1 MARQLQNA
9 GVKCIR
15 KVDLMNSP
23 NAILKPAGDQLPG
36 KPVSSAARTPFLW
49 VAIGLAFVVIAAFYF
64 LRRLNRLELQVAG
77 LGKQVEQTN
86 QNLRQ
91 IAEKSDVALRHASQ
105 AEANAQQAA
114 QLRDQAETAKAK
126 SEEEAEV
133 AKQQAQVA
141 RNDATLAQQKAE
153 EYRKQREEELNRLQ
167 TALSQIAD
175 TRRTAMGLVMTLGS
189 KSIRFDFDKSDVR
202 PENREVLS
210 RIAGVLI
217 ALKGYSIY
225 VYGYTDDIGTQ
236 EYNLKLSQ
244 RRAEAVRDYLVQ
256 AGLDPNIISNKG
268 FGKSDPR
275 VRGEGPD
282 ARAIN
287 RRVEIGIVDSRL
299 RFDELPPLGK

>member
-23 NAILKPAGDQLPG
+23 NAILKPGGDQLPS
-36 KPVSSAARTPFLW
+36 KPGSSAARTFFLW
-49 VAIGLAFVVIAAFYF
+49 VVIGLAFVVITAFYF

-77 LGKQVEQTN
+77 LGKQAEQTN
-86 QNLRQ
+86 QSLQQ
-91 IAEKSDVALRHASQ
+91 IAEKSEVALRHASQ

-175 TRRTAMGLVMTLGS
+175 TRRTAMGLIMTLGS

-256 AGLDPNIISNKG
+256 AGLDPNIISSKG

-282 ARAIN
+282 ARASN

>member
-1 MARQLQNA
+1 
-9 GVKCIR
+9 
-15 KVDLMNSP
+15 MNSP

-36 KPVSSAARTPFLW
+36 KPGSSAARTFFLW
-49 VAIGLAFVVIAAFYF
+49 VMIGLAFVVITAFYF

-77 LGKQVEQTN
+77 LGKQAEQTN
-86 QNLRQ
+86 QSLRQ

-126 SEEEAEV
+126 SEEEAEA

-175 TRRTAMGLVMTLGS
+175 TRRTAMGLIMTLGS

-244 RRAEAVRDYLVQ
+244 RRAQAVRDYLVQ
-256 AGLDPNIISNKG
+256 AGLDPNIISSKG

>member
-1 MARQLQNA
+1 
-9 GVKCIR
+9 
-15 KVDLMNSP
+15 MNSP
-23 NAILKPAGDQLPG
+23 NVILKPPGDELPG
-36 KPVSSAARTPFLW
+36 KPGRSAARTSFLW
-49 VAIGLAFVVIAAFYF
+49 VVIGLAFVVITAFYF

-77 LGKQVEQTN
+77 LGKQAEQTN
-86 QNLRQ
+86 QSLQQ

-114 QLRDQAETAKAK
+114 QLRDQAEIAKAK

-256 AGLDPNIISNKG
+256 AGLDPNIISSKG

-275 VRGEGPD
+275 VWFAERAPMRGPATGE
-282 ARAIN
+282 
-287 RRVEIGIVDSRL
+287 SRSESSIPGSVSMNYRL
-299 RFDELPPLGK
+299 WEND

>member
-1 MARQLQNA
+1 
-9 GVKCIR
+9 
-15 KVDLMNSP
+15 MNSP

-36 KPVSSAARTPFLW
+36 KPGRSAARTSFLW
-49 VAIGLAFVVIAAFYF
+49 VVIGLAFVVITAFYF

-77 LGKQVEQTN
+77 LGKQAEQTN
-86 QNLRQ
+86 QSLQQ

-175 TRRTAMGLVMTLGS
+175 TRRTAMGLIMTLGS

-256 AGLDPNIISNKG
+256 AGLDPNIISSKG

-275 VRGEGPD
+275 VWFAERAPMRGPATGE
-282 ARAIN
+282 
-287 RRVEIGIVDSRL
+287 SRSESSIPGSVSMNYRL
-299 RFDELPPLGK
+299 WEND